1 MASTTVH
8 PPSPRE
14 MPDENDWG
22 ENDDELE
29 LECKIPEADAEAW
42 VAGYKA
48 GWADCL
54 KAHGLATVDLKSL
67 D

>member
-1 MASTTVH
+1 
-8 PPSPRE
+8 